1 MRPGDTAHPLRSFWH
16 FEPGVKP
23 LQIIAWTSSKRKIQF
38 QFCCAFFIFI
48 FFIFRIVLTI
58 QVKEKSSMTL
68 LIIFLTD
75 INTMH

>member
-38 QFCCAFFIFI
+38 QFCCAFFIF
-48 FFIFRIVLTI
+48 RIVLTI